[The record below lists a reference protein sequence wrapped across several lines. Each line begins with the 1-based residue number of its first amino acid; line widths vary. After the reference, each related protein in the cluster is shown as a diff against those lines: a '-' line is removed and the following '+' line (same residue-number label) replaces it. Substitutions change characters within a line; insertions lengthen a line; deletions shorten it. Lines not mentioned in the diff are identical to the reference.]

1 MAPLFPG
8 WCRNRDTF
16 KQTEPRRSC
25 KLSRSTAAP
34 STALPWP
41 GDSPEA
47 RKSGLSWQREAGEEA
62 CCEPRRWLSCCALEV
77 HPSFRV
83 PMCLEGQE
91 SFHTHTPKH
100 WPLPAPELLWV
111 RACPARGFG
120 GQWGSQGRTG
130 PSSSPNSARI
140 EPGHGCLLRAG
151 RAVLLTSASF
161 QIFLPYLDEMHYF
174 SNERLFRALIPWS
187 SSWLY

>member
-8 WCRNRDTF
+8 WCRDRDTF

-25 KLSRSTAAP
+25 KLSRSTAAS

-77 HPSFRV
+77 HPSFTECDV
-83 PMCLEGQE
+83 PGGAGIL
-91 SFHTHTPKH
+91 SHTHPQALGAGH
-100 WPLPAPELLWV
+100 FQHLNYSGSEPVLPGASGGNGGRRGARDPPPAPAVPGLSLVTAASSGPAVRCCSLLPHSKYFYLIWMK
-111 RACPARGFG
+111 C
-120 GQWGSQGRTG
+120 
-130 PSSSPNSARI
+130 I
-140 EPGHGCLLRAG
+140 
-151 RAVLLTSASF
+151 
-161 QIFLPYLDEMHYF
+161 IFLMKGF
-174 SNERLFRALIPWS
+174 SEL
-187 SSWLY
+187 